1 MDYGRILWGRGF
13 MSTQKLTVA
22 KFGGTS
28 LANFTAMSRCAAIV
42 ADDVNTQ
49 VVVVSAP
56 SGVTNHLVALSHI
69 ALNGGDR
76 KSYLAQINVK
86 IQAIVEELNATDDLR
101 NTIQTLLADLE
112 VLTQMLCRAYSEQ
125 LVDEL
130 LSFGE
135 RFSVPL
141 FTAVLQKHGVNAI
154 EMDARKVIVTNSHY
168 GNAEPQINRIAEH
181 AQQHIAPLLSHYVV
195 IMAGF
200 IGSNSQGITTTLGR
214 GGSDYTVSLI
224 AEALTADAVKVW
236 TDVAGIYEIDP
247 RLKPGAKAITEITFS
262 EAAELATFGAKV
274 LHPAT
279 LWPAMRQAIP
289 VFVGSSIEPQQK
301 GTWIRPTLP
310 NHLPC
315 VRALALRKSQT
326 LLTVHSLN
334 MLHAQGFLAKVF
346 TVLAEHHISIDLIT
360 TSEVSVAM
368 TVDNYTRIDQEVIEA
383 LEALGNIKVIL
394 ENGLALVAV
403 IGNRLQHTPGVSGR
417 VFQTVANVNIRLLC
431 HGASEH
437 NLCFLVAEADGPTCI
452 HALHRHFFNQGH
464 SA

>member
-1 MDYGRILWGRGF
+1 
-13 MSTQKLTVA
+13 MSQQTLTVA

-28 LANFTAMSRCAAIV
+28 LADFVAMSRCAAIV
-42 ADDVNTQ
+42 ANDVNTQ

-56 SGVTNHLVALSHI
+56 SGVTNYLVALSQI

-76 KSYLAQINVK
+76 KSYLAQINARIETIVK
-86 IQAIVEELNATDDLR
+86 EIKATDDLR
-101 NTIQTLLADLE
+101 NTIQALLVDLE
-112 VLTQMLCRAYSEQ
+112 ILTQMLCRAYSKQ

-135 RFSVPL
+135 RFSVLL

-154 EMDARKVIVTNSHY
+154 AIDARKIIVTNSHY
-168 GNAEPQINRIAEH
+168 GNAEPQINRIAKH
-181 AQQHIAPLLSHYVV
+181 AKQHITPLLSEHVV
-195 IMAGF
+195 IVAGF
-200 IGSNSQGITTTLGR
+200 IGSNSKGITTTLGR
-214 GGSDYTVSLI
+214 GGSDYTAALL
-224 AEALTADAVKVW
+224 AEALQADTVKVW

-247 RLKPGAKAITEITFS
+247 YLKPGANAIAEITFS

-279 LWPAMRQAIP
+279 LWPAMRQSIP
-289 VFVGSSIEPQQK
+289 IFVGSSIKPQQQ
-301 GTWIRPTLP
+301 GTWICSTVPD
-310 NHLPC
+310 HLPSI
-315 VRALALRKSQT
+315 RALALRKSQT
-326 LLTVHSLN
+326 LLTVHSLT
-334 MLHAQGFLAKVF
+334 MLNAHGFLARVF
-346 TVLAEHHISIDLIT
+346 NVLAEHRISIDLIT

-368 TVDNYTRIDQEVIEA
+368 TVDNHTQIGEEVIAA
-383 LEALGNIKVIL
+383 LEVLGNIKVTL

-417 VFQTVANVNIRLLC
+417 VLQTIANVNIRLLC

-437 NLCFLVAEADGPTCI
+437 NLCFLVAEAHGPACI
-452 HALHRHFFNQGH
+452 QALYQHFFNQEN